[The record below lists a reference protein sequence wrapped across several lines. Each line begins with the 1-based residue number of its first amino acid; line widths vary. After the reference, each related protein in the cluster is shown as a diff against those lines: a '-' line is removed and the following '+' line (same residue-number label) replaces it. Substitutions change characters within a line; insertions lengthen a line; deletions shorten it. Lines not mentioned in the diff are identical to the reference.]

1 MDQEGVPETEPTVSP
16 SRFVGQSLSLRLLPW
31 LLILVG
37 LCTAAA
43 GGSRAVV
50 GVLVLAL
57 GAFAKLAVPWRFVVV
72 DEGIGLWFGFGKRR
86 FLPRDEVTVHVD
98 LAGVRVQPES
108 EHFGYPLTDGISN
121 RRASILKAVLEEH
134 GFRFAR

>member
-1 MDQEGVPETEPTVSP
+1 VSP
-16 SRFVGQSLSLRLLPW
+16 SRFVGQSLPLRLLPW

-37 LCTAAA
+37 ACTAVA
-43 GGSRAVV
+43 GGSRAVL

-57 GAFAKLAVPWRFVVV
+57 GAFAKVAVPWRFVVV

-98 LAGVRVQPES
+98 LAGVRVQPRS
-108 EHFGYPLTDGISN
+108 EHFGYPLTDGIGS
-121 RRASILKAVLEEH
+121 RRAAVLKAVLEEH
-134 GFRFAR
+134 GFRVAR

>member
-1 MDQEGVPETEPTVSP
+1 VSP
-16 SRFVGQSLSLRLLPW
+16 SRFVGQSLPLRLLPW

-37 LCTAAA
+37 ACTAVA
-43 GGSRAVV
+43 GGSRVV
-50 GVLVLAL
+50 LGSLVVAL
-57 GAFAKLAVPWRFVVV
+57 GAFAKVAVPWRFVVV

-108 EHFGYPLTDGISN
+108 DHFGYPLTDGIGN
-121 RRASILKAVLEEH
+121 RRAAVLRAVLEEH
-134 GFRFAR
+134 GFRVAR